1 MTTKGTI
8 LVTLSLATAMA
19 SGVFVHA
26 GQQGQG
32 QLPSQLPLSLGLR
45 ERGSSVSPAFE
56 GWFHNKD
63 GSVSFLVGYIN
74 RNTKQELDIPIGPN
88 NHIDPGGPDQGQPT
102 HFQAGRQWGV
112 FSIKVP
118 KDLGDSKLTWTLVV
132 NGFSNTITLHTK
144 PEYILEPYEDPASKN
159 TPPVLKFASDGA
171 PLAGPPSGIAAT
183 YAATTGEPLTLTT
196 WVTDEGAK
204 VNLPLAAPGA
214 PAQPS
219 PLPSLKWSWLRGP
232 AAVTFDPFNPR
243 PDKAAGGKNTTT
255 ATFTAPGAYVLRL
268 QANDSTGEGGGG
280 FQCCWTNAH
289 VKVTVTGA
297 VLTTAAKATAA
308 PSAATA
314 AAESPRGTGIAA
326 FVGSWALGV
335 DTPQGALG
343 LNLTLKDQNGKLT
356 GEITS
361 DMSPDPQAIT
371 DVSAEG
377 ETLILKYNFAIQGQA
392 IPVKITIAPDGE
404 KWKSAFDFAG
414 GQFMMDGTATRK

>member
-1 MTTKGTI
+1 MSIKGTI
-8 LVTLSLATAMA
+8 LAAVSLATVVT
-19 SGVFVHA
+19 SSVLVHA

-56 GWFHNKD
+56 GWYHNQD

-102 HFQAGRQWGV
+102 HFQAGRQWGI
-112 FSIKVP
+112 FSIKAP
-118 KDLGDSKLTWTLVV
+118 KDLADKKLTWTLVV

-144 PEYILEPYEDPASKN
+144 PEYILEPYEDPANKN

-183 YAATTGEPLTLTT
+183 YTATTGEPLTLAT

-204 VNLPLAAPGA
+204 LNLPPATPGA
-214 PAQPS
+214 TAPPA
-219 PLPSLKWSWLRGP
+219 PLPSLKWSMMRGP

-289 VKVTVTGA
+289 VKVTVTGP
-297 VLTTAAKATAA
+297 VVTTAAKATTA
-308 PSAATA
+308 PSAAA
-314 AAESPRGTGIAA
+314 AAPRPTGIAA
-326 FVGSWALGV
+326 FVGAWVLGV
-335 DTPQGALG
+335 DTPQGSMG
-343 LNLTLKDQNGKLT
+343 LNLTLKDQSGKLT

-361 DMSPDPQAIT
+361 DLSPDPQAIT
-371 DVSAEG
+371 DISVEG
-377 ETLILKYNFAIQGQA
+377 STLALKYNFAIQGQA
-392 IPVKITIAPDGE
+392 IPMKITIAPDGD
-404 KWKSAFDFAG
+404 KWKSTFDFAG
-414 GQFMMDGTATRK
+414 GQFVVDGTAARK

>member
-1 MTTKGTI
+1 MSIKGTI

-19 SGVFVHA
+19 PGVLVHA
-26 GQQGQG
+26 GQQGRG

-56 GWFHNKD
+56 GWYHNKD
-63 GSVSFLVGYIN
+63 GSVSLLVGYIN
-74 RNTKQELDIPIGPN
+74 RNTKQELDIAIGPN

-102 HFQAGRQWGV
+102 HFQTGRQWGV
-112 FSIKVP
+112 FSIKAP
-118 KDLGDSKLTWTLVV
+118 KDLGDKKLTWTLVV

-183 YAATTGEPLTLTT
+183 YTATTGEPLILTT
-196 WVTDEGAK
+196 WATDEGAK
-204 VNLPLAAPGA
+204 LNLPASAPAAA
-214 PAQPS
+214 AQPS
-219 PLPSLKWSWLRGP
+219 LLPSLKWSCLRGP

-243 PDKAAGGKNTTT
+243 PDKASDGKNTTT
-255 ATFTAPGAYVLRL
+255 ATFTAPGEYILRL

-280 FQCCWTNAH
+280 FQCCWTNVH
-289 VKVTVTGA
+289 VKVTVKG
-297 VLTTAAKATAA
+297 VLMTAAKATAA

-314 AAESPRGTGIAA
+314 ATQPARAEGIGA
-326 FVGSWALGV
+326 FVGAWVLSV

-343 LNLTLKDQNGKLT
+343 MNVTLKDQNGKLT

-371 DVSAEG
+371 EISAEG
-377 ETLILKYNFAIQGQA
+377 ETLVLKYNFAIQGQA
-392 IPVKITIAPDGE
+392 IPMKITIAPDGE
-404 KWKSAFDFAG
+404 KWKAAFDFAG
-414 GQFMMDGTATRK
+414 GQFMVDGAATKK